1 MDNLRADGS
10 HLWLHSPPEFSR
22 PINSG
27 GNTGFVESLKK
38 QVEQVDNMQK
48 TADISV
54 NDLASG
60 RRKTLHETMIAVEQA
75 DISFRMLMAVRG
87 KIINAYQEVM
97 RMQF

>member
-1 MDNLRADGS
+1 MDNLRPDTA
-10 HLWLHSPPEFSR
+10 HLWLHAPPEFSR
-22 PINSG
+22 PANTG
-27 GNTGFVESLKK
+27 GNTGFIETLKQ

-48 TADISV
+48 AGDISI

-87 KIINAYQEVM
+87 KIVNAYQEIM

>member
-1 MDNLRADGS
+1 MDNLRVNGS
-10 HLWLHSPPEFSR
+10 HLWLHAPPEFSR
-22 PINSG
+22 PTHTG
-27 GNTGFVESLKK
+27 GQTGFLESLKN

-48 TADISV
+48 AGDVSI

-87 KIINAYQEVM
+87 KIVNAYQEVM

>member
-1 MDNLRADGS
+1 MDSLRPNAS

-22 PINSG
+22 PT
-27 GNTGFVESLKK
+27 NTGPASGFVEALKE
-38 QVEQVDNMQK
+38 QVEQVDQMQK
-48 TADISV
+48 RADMSI

-60 RRKTLHETMIAVEQA
+60 RKKSLHETMIAVEQA

>member
-1 MDNLRADGS
+1 MDNLRPSGTQ
-10 HLWLHSPPEFSR
+10 LWLHSPPEFSR
-22 PINSG
+22 PANTG
-27 GNTGFVESLKK
+27 GNNGFVDALKQ

-48 TADISV
+48 AADVSI

-60 RRKTLHETMIAVEQA
+60 RRKNLHETMIAVEQA

-87 KIINAYQEVM
+87 KVINAYQEVM

>member
-1 MDNLRADGS
+1 MDNLRPNAAN
-10 HLWLHSPPEFSR
+10 LWLHAPPEFSR
-22 PINSG
+22 PAKTG
-27 GNTGFVESLKK
+27 GNTGFVETLKQ

-48 TADISV
+48 AGDISI

-87 KIINAYQEVM
+87 KIISAYQEIM

>member
-1 MDNLRADGS
+1 MDNLRPGVS

-22 PINSG
+22 PT
-27 GNTGFVESLKK
+27 NTKAASGFVDTLKA

-48 TADISV
+48 AADISV
-54 NDLASG
+54 NDLATG
-60 RRKTLHETMIAVEQA
+60 RKKSLHETMIAVEKA

-87 KIINAYQEVM
+87 KIVSAYQEVM